1 MMDHLHEDGVGEN
14 NLDKSSKP
22 ASSAA
27 SHCTKSKSRRP
38 RRTAGHVSFAPSV
51 LADRPSTSRV
61 TVVEEHGVY
70 IDALGRRVA
79 QSALISENGGGSRG
93 LAGDDIPHCAVA
105 AGKERI
111 SRSAAAGKHAH
122 EKGHVGFAV
131 DKEANSS
138 NSKDPISDASIGNGE
153 GQIQY
158 DSLTIN
164 LGLLKCGY
172 RYQTTVPIHAVQNG
186 DDELAEKGEGARYDI
201 IEIGESLD
209 PDLEVEAVSNA
220 PFACDEDGVDDTT
233 ATNAETIRDQIQL
246 RIAARRPGKYQ
257 SSFSVITAET
267 SRLSSCGNEETRQSQ
282 RHIISVRVKA
292 TLLGKDQGKPQL
304 KANIIKLGKLV
315 GYDSDDETEWQGFP
329 ESDDGG
335 GDDDGG
341 GGDDPPACDRVD

>member
-1 MMDHLHEDGVGEN
+1 MDHSHEDAVGKSNPDE
-14 NLDKSSKP
+14 SSKP

-27 SHCTKSKSRRP
+27 NHCTKSQSRRH

-93 LAGDDIPHCAVA
+93 LAEDDMPHCAVA

-111 SRSAAAGKHAH
+111 SRSADAGKHAH

-131 DKEANSS
+131 DKEAKATNA
-138 NSKDPISDASIGNGE
+138 KDPNSDASIGNGE

-172 RYQTTVPIHAVQNG
+172 RYQTTVPIHVVQDGDNG
-186 DDELAEKGEGARYDI
+186 CEEKKGEDVQYDI

-220 PFACDEDGVDDTT
+220 PFACDEDGVDDATATT
-233 ATNAETIRDQIQL
+233 ATDVARDHIQI

-257 SSFSVITAET
+257 SSFSVIAAQT
-267 SRLSSCGNEETRQSQ
+267 SLSSCGNKETRQSQ
-282 RHIISVRVKA
+282 RRVVSLRVKA

-335 GDDDGG
+335 CDGS
-341 GGDDPPACDRVD
+341 GGDEPPSL

>member
-1 MMDHLHEDGVGEN
+1 MDHLHEDGVGEN

-131 DKEANSS
+131 DDDAKST
-138 NSKDPISDASIGNGE
+138 NSKDPNSDATIGNGE

-158 DSLTIN
+158 DSLIIN
-164 LGLLKCGY
+164 LGLLKRGY
-172 RYQTTVPIHAVQNG
+172 RFQTTVPMHAVQG
-186 DDELAEKGEGARYDI
+186 GVDDCAEKTGEDVQYDI
-201 IEIGESLD
+201 IEIGESID
-209 PDLEVEAVSNA
+209 PDLEVEALSNL
-220 PFACDEDGVDDTT
+220 CNEDGANSATT
-233 ATNAETIRDQIQL
+233 ATDVARDHIQI

-257 SSFSVITAET
+257 SSFSVITAQT
-267 SRLSSCGNEETRQSQ
+267 SLSSCGNKETRQSQ